1 MDGLENTPVQEN
13 TAPETAQTAPE
24 TPAADTPVESTEPA
38 GTLAGSAGQQETKP
52 AEPVVYDFSPSLPEG
67 MELDQQAANEFGDI
81 ARGLNLNNEQAN
93 TLAKYGM
100 SYAQNM
106 AKAMEAQRIAE
117 QQAWADETKKALGT
131 KYNEEISYVGSALDK
146 LEPLVPG
153 LRNALNIGG
162 IGNRIEIV
170 KALAAVGRMVAE
182 DTGHAATDTSAGE
195 YHSTRYPNTNFNS
208 YK

>member
-1 MDGLENTPVQEN
+1 MSEETTPVQNDTEPVEPTPEVEKPAEN
-13 TAPETAQTAPE
+13 T
-24 TPAADTPVESTEPA
+24 EPT
-38 GTLAGSAGQQETKP
+38 GTLAGSAGEQNEETP
-52 AEPVVYDFSPSLPEG
+52 TTPEAYDFTQSLPEG
-67 MELDQQAANEFGDI
+67 MELDQQAANEFSDI
-81 ARGLNLNNEQAN
+81 ARGMNLTNDQAN
-93 TLAKYGM
+93 QLAKYGM

-106 AKAMEAQRIAE
+106 AKTLAQQQIEE
-117 QQAWADETKKALGT
+117 QQAWADETKKALGA
-131 KYNEEISYVGSALDK
+131 KYNEEISYVGTALNK

-153 LRNALNIGG
+153 LRQALNIGG
-162 IGNRIEIV
+162 IGNRVEIV